1 MKIND
6 IFKIPVYETQLGLD
20 VEQMKRYC
28 LLHEIDNE
36 TRELSNAGGYQPN
49 NLNGEFPDLND
60 LFVEINEHANN
71 FSKTLQ
77 LGKCQL
83 DNVWINVNR
92 FGHYNKPHIH
102 GECVISGVYYIATPE
117 NCGNIE
123 FKHPSAYWIDVEW
136 KPHANNNYNSA
147 MWTMPSVAD
156 TLYLFPPWL
165 THSVQPSQNKNEP
178 RVSISFNMELD
189 KRVVL

>member
-36 TRELSNAGGYQPN
+36 TRELSNAGGYQSN

-77 LGKCQL
+77 LG
-83 DNVWINVNR
+83 NVNLTMY
-92 FGHYNKPHIH
+92 GLMSIVLGIITNHI
-102 GECVISGVYYIATPE
+102 YMA
-117 NCGNIE
+117 
-123 FKHPSAYWIDVEW
+123 
-136 KPHANNNYNSA
+136 
-147 MWTMPSVAD
+147 SV
-156 TLYLFPPWL
+156 
-165 THSVQPSQNKNEP
+165 
-178 RVSISFNMELD
+178 
-189 KRVVL
+189 